1 MTFEEPV
8 VEVVDVDLH
17 DIVVTSTASGEDCVG
32 PEAMMN
38 NCSKYSTFMNN
49 WLEIFFTNSSKGGY
63 YEKRVRRRSD
73 G

>member
-17 DIVVTSTASGEDCVG
+17 DIVVTSTGSGEDCVG
-32 PEAMMN
+32 SEAMMN

-49 WLEIFFTNSSKGGY
+49 
-63 YEKRVRRRSD
+63 
-73 G
+73 

>member
-32 PEAMMN
+32 PEALMN

-49 WLEIFFTNSSKGGY
+49 
-63 YEKRVRRRSD
+63 
-73 G
+73 